1 MKKGILMAVLLGL
14 FMVGCSDK
22 KAAGT
27 TGKAAEEKVYKIG
40 ITQIV
45 AHPALDKA
53 RDGFKKAFEEAGMK
67 VEFEEKNAAGE
78 MTTANLIATGF
89 VNNKVDLI
97 YAIATPTAQAAV
109 QNTKEIPVVFSA
121 VTDPKTAGLLNPNVT
136 GVSDAVDIK
145 QQLQLLIKVNP
156 KVKNVGVL
164 FNSAEQNSK
173 VQVEQLKAAAKE
185 LGLTV
190 VEKGVTQV
198 SEMPQAIDSL
208 MKDSD
213 AIYLPTDNLVAST
226 IKLIADKTNTAKK
239 ILFSAE
245 PGMVEGGALITQG
258 VDYYE
263 IGKAAGKLAIEILKN
278 GKKPA
283 DLPFQTVPTTDIV
296 INQKTLGILG
306 ITIPED
312 IKSKARMVGK

>member
-1 MKKGILMAVLLGL
+1 MKTV
-14 FMVGCSDK
+14 
-22 KAAGT
+22 
-27 TGKAAEEKVYKIG
+27 
-40 ITQIV
+40 
-45 AHPALDKA
+45 
-53 RDGFKKAFEEAGMK
+53 FKS
-67 VEFEEKNAAGE
+67 
-78 MTTANLIATGF
+78 NLQFIS
-89 VNNKVDLI
+89 I
-97 YAIATPTAQAAV
+97 IWTPTAQAAV

-245 PGMVEGGALITQG
+245 PGMVEGGALMTQG

-312 IKSKARMVGK
+312 IKSKAIMVGK